1 VPEPASS
8 EPTVWLTLALT
19 VGNGP
24 VVNGKLDTTHLVS
37 VQVTVFKL
45 VVKTVAVTTEPNEL
59 VDFLVVLAGTFV
71 VYIW

>member
-1 VPEPASS
+1 MLPFI
-8 EPTVWLTLALT
+8 VWLKLALT

-37 VQVTVFKL
+37 VHVTVFKL
-45 VVKTVAVTTEPNEL
+45 VVKTVAVTTEPSEF
-59 VDFLVVLAGTFV
+59 VDLLVVLDGTFV